1 MDKTELR
8 QFSLCHACGM
18 VRENENGAI
27 YGYSPDEVLNIAE
40 KYFQFLIKDSSD
52 NKPDLKIVK
61 ES

>member
-1 MDKTELR
+1 MDKVELR

-18 VRENENGAI
+18 VKQNEDGLI
-27 YGYSPDEVLNIAE
+27 IGYSSDEVLNIAE